1 MTPEIYYVSTSHI
14 NRDPVT
20 SKRLQNRVPQPAHP
34 AAPDRNLEELGGSNL
49 RPNEAQVATLPHYTD
64 PQLLLGKTENQM
76 SYNDPYRAPDFY
88 FEEPNT
94 TKKPVVQHL
103 ERSFIN

>member
-1 MTPEIYYVSTSHI
+1 MSTSHI
-14 NRDPVT
+14 NRDPLT

>member
-1 MTPEIYYVSTSHI
+1 MFQLPSHI

-20 SKRLQNRVPQPAHP
+20 SKRLQNRVPQLAHP

-64 PQLLLGKTENQM
+64 LQLLLGKTENQM

-88 FEEPNT
+88 FEEPNI